1 MRTTIR
7 LDDQLLKTAKQYA
20 YEQGKSLTAVI
31 EGALRHSLS
40 RAATAPK
47 RLSVKLTTV
56 KGNGLYP
63 GIDLGYSSSLLSVME
78 EPLEFQKDFSAIAAR
93 NLSRRM

>member
-31 EGALRHSLS
+31 EDALRHSLS
-40 RAATAPK
+40 RSATGQK
-47 RLSVKLTTV
+47 RPPVKLTMV
-56 KGNGLYP
+56 KGDGLHP
-63 GIDLGYSSSLLSVME
+63 GMDLEDSASLLSVME
-78 EPLEFQKDFSAIAAR
+78 KVHGS
-93 NLSRRM
+93 S